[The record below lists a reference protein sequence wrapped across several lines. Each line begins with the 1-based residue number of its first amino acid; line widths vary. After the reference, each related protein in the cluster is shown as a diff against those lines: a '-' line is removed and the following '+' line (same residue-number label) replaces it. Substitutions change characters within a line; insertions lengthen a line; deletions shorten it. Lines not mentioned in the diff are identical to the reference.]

1 MVKRLFYILIVS
13 MTLAS
18 LGACSPEVT
27 GGSEPAS
34 PKVDR
39 EAPVIKVYHS
49 SVDITGVEQITISGN
64 QLFIGSLLVAS
75 WTDNVSKNCLV
86 SMKIDGS
93 EVTSG
98 QVPIVSGTLSL
109 TVTDEAGNSSVATI
123 KLKMQETHPDITI
136 YKSEVNIF
144 GGATLGIHSGYLSI
158 NDEEVMAWSDR
169 YTENCSVAVTFDGNT
184 LSDGAVL
191 SKAGTL
197 TVTVTNRQGKSSVA
211 EITLV
216 SKAITGM
223 EALSLQVDT
232 EVDLISGVTLAD
244 GATVVKVEILQ
255 DGKQAVIADP
265 TRFTPEYPGT
275 CTLIYTVEGRDGST
289 TEERLE
295 NVTIKPLDYTAPGIA
310 TASMISTTYP
320 WYNNLRQ
327 STRQFIYPH
336 LQASYAAYNH
346 SKLANRVHVIF
357 GETYEG
363 ADNISAWS
371 DADATGHAYE
381 GYWRIKSLVPETVI
395 KCVFSNSKFEEYYN
409 EHPNNSYFA
418 SCAAE
423 IVGGNH
429 IEQLYGSEGQ
439 ALRRLL
445 KKQNFIFCAAVGNRT
460 THYYITYNESITNGD
475 DYNSASINSN
485 YHNKISVSGYRL
497 GATNNYFAPDEIHGV
512 LETERPVGFDITKGN
527 ILMPMPAIIN
537 SDNKEST
544 STASSFPTAVTSAV
558 VGNAVA
564 VVMGNRAGLT
574 PVDAMEVIVNN
585 YLREETFQY
594 MDETTNWEL
603 ADGGKWYFLKMD
615 ELLNN
620 ELLQAGKLET
630 LNLAGDD
637 VALPQGKGICYVG
650 RGVQFEVDGTRHNLS
665 DASALSQALKAGNA
679 HWYWNRSL
687 WRKQGGTNQAEL
699 DVYVTDL
706 NGETIPDLHLTVTK
720 TVF

>member
-184 LSDGAVL
+184 LSDEAVL
-191 SKAGTL
+191 SQAGTL

-244 GATVVKVEILQ
+244 GATVMKVEILQ

-320 WYNNLRQ
+320 WYNNLQQ

-336 LQASYAAYNH
+336 LQASYAACNH
-346 SKLANRVHVIF
+346 SKLANRVHIIF

-363 ADNISAWS
+363 ADNIGAMSAPT
-371 DADATGHAYE
+371 DHAYE
-381 GYWRIKSLVPETVI
+381 GYWRIKSLVPGNAI
-395 KCVFSNSKFEEYYN
+395 KCVDSYSDFEEYYN
-409 EHPNNSYFA
+409 EHPNECYFA
-418 SCAAE
+418 SRASDNLL
-423 IVGGNH
+423 GYNMGQ
-429 IEQLYGSEGQ
+429 IESSPYSKPLT
-439 ALRRLL
+439 RLL
-445 KKQNFIFCAAVGNRT
+445 NKKNFVLSVAIGNRSSVSYKTFNENVSVGN
-460 THYYITYNESITNGD
+460 Y
-475 DYNSASINSN
+475 YNSSSINSN
-485 YHNKISVSGYRL
+485 YHNKISVSGYYASGR
-497 GATNNYFAPDEIHGV
+497 GNFFAQANESNKG
-512 LETERPVGFDITKGN
+512 LSSKMPVGFDITKGN
-527 ILMPMPAIIN
+527 ILMPMPAVIGSN
-537 SDNKEST
+537 NREST

-564 VVMGNRAGLT
+564 VVMGNRAGIT

-650 RGVQFEVDGTRHNLS
+650 KGVQFEVDGTRHNLS

-706 NGETIPDLHLTVTK
+706 NGKTIPDLHLTVTK
-720 TVF
+720 NVF